1 MAKQGLALLPP
12 MQPGSTKPRIRKLLE
27 KEAGS

>member
-1 MAKQGLALLPP
+1 LLLLPS
-12 MQPGSTKPRIRKLLE
+12 MQPGSAKPRIRKLLE